1 MRLLNTDY
9 RNYGHITDMLAKEL
23 HCITA
28 VLIPVLCMWLSFISH
43 ASEIKSQNTSRAS
56 QQSEQLENR
65 AFVASVSGT
74 SPALVNTTSEQI
86 RLATGEGYYPY
97 VSQRLPQGGWSQAL
111 VAGTFLEMGHKVD
124 IHTLPWSRGQM
135 WTEEKRFLGT
145 FPYVYSAQRAEKF
158 FFSTAINYI
167 SVRFY
172 VANAS
177 NITDVQQLKN
187 KRLCLP
193 FGYSDDFVDDGVVEK
208 LNLKINRVLDGAAC
222 IGHVQ
227 RGWSD
232 AGLTNSYV
240 SLNEVSNN
248 RLNDSEL
255 RVLPTDLEKVDLHF
269 IISKSYPDAHAWIE
283 KFNHAFNTLS
293 KDGRKDAIDQKF
305 IQLIDLQ

>member
-9 RNYGHITDMLAKEL
+9 RDYGHITDMLAKEL

-28 VLIPVLCMWLSFISH
+28 ILISVSCMWLSFISH
-43 ASEIKSQNTSRAS
+43 ASELKIQSTSKAS
-56 QQSEQLENR
+56 QQSEPLENR
-65 AFVASVSGT
+65 TFLASVSGT
-74 SPALVNTTSEQI
+74 SPALVNSTSERI
-86 RLATGEGYYPY
+86 RLATGKGYYPY

-111 VAGTFLEMGHKVD
+111 VTGTFLEMGHKVD
-124 IHTLPWSRGQM
+124 IHTLPWGRGQM

-172 VANAS
+172 VAKTS

-193 FGYSDDFVDDGVVEK
+193 F
-208 LNLKINRVLDGAAC
+208 GAAC

-293 KDGRKDAIDQKF
+293 KDGRKGAIDQKF
-305 IQLIDLQ
+305 MQLIDLQ

>member
-1 MRLLNTDY
+1 
-9 RNYGHITDMLAKEL
+9 MLAKEL

-28 VLIPVLCMWLSFISH
+28 ILIPVLCMWLSFISH
-43 ASEIKSQNTSRAS
+43 ASELTSQNTTKTN

-65 AFVASVSGT
+65 SFVARVSGT
-74 SPALVNTTSEQI
+74 SSALVNTTSEQI

-111 VAGTFLEMGHKVD
+111 VVGTFLEMGHKVD
-124 IHTLPWSRGQM
+124 IHTLPWGRGQM

-172 VANAS
+172 VAKTS
-177 NITDVQQLKN
+177 NITDIQQLKN

-193 FGYSDDFVDDGVVEK
+193 FGYSDDFAHDGVVDK

-232 AGLTNSYV
+232 AGLTNRYV
-240 SLNEVSNN
+240 SLNEVNNN
-248 RLNDSEL
+248 RLIDSEL
-255 RVLPTDLEKVDLHF
+255 RVLPTDLEKVNLHF
-269 IISKSYPDAHAWIE
+269 IISKSYPDGQTWME
-283 KFNHAFNTLS
+283 RFNRAFSTLT
-293 KDGRKDAIDQKF
+293 KDGRKASIDQKF
-305 IQLIDLQ
+305 EQLITPQ